1 MVIAEKVIKLA
12 IKMIV
17 KRFKLDKLEEV
28 YAYVFGQNELD
39 ETVKDLKKE
48 QVQQKKRMDKMEE
61 LISRSPIKKAELKK
75 WYEK

>member
-48 QVQQKKRMDKMEE
+48 QVQQKKRMDKM
-61 LISRSPIKKAELKK
+61 
-75 WYEK
+75 

>member
-39 ETVKDLKKE
+39 ETVKDLQSHNESLESNVKKVKNKS
-48 QVQQKKRMDKMEE
+48 QR
-61 LISRSPIKKAELKK
+61 AAN
-75 WYEK
+75 